1 MNELVEKLLQPVT
14 AEQPCGPDLSYDG
27 RFDELETLLKGKPEI
42 DFGNIRKPAE
52 PPDWRELQQK
62 STEFLRQC
70 KHLRAATML
79 CCCLLKT
86 GGLQGFRDG
95 LQLLR
100 GLLEQHWG
108 SLYPLLDP
116 EDNNDPTARLNILS
130 ALTSPRGSVTGWLT
144 FADYLHTTPLCQ
156 PKGAAAVTFD
166 QIQNAKLREGGAEKA
181 PPDTPELSAVTAVM
195 RAGGAQLGENY
206 RHLQESL
213 EAVEGMDQFLTST
226 LSAGKS
232 MSFDE
237 LRKTL
242 QSIMTASQPHLSAGG
257 GNGGGGAEATPAGQ
271 PVEIEAAGGAIVVTG
286 TIRSRDD
293 VVKALE
299 QICQYYEQVEPGSPV
314 PYLLRRAQKLAT
326 MNFVQAVQELNL
338 VTDPAMLRPSM
349 GSAVD
354 GTLAATPSTAS

>member
-1 MNELVEKLLQPVT
+1 MNEIVEKLLQPVT

-27 RFDELETLLKGKPEI
+27 RFEELESLLKGKPEV

-52 PPDWRELQQK
+52 PPDWRELQLK
-62 STEFLRQC
+62 STEFLREC

-79 CCCLLKT
+79 CCSLLKT
-86 GGLQGFRDG
+86 QGLQGFRDG

-100 GLLEQHWG
+100 GLLEQQWG
-108 SLYPLLDP
+108 PLYPLLDP

-144 FADYLHTTPLCQ
+144 FADYLYTVPLCQ

-166 QIQNAKLREGGAEKA
+166 QIQNARLREGGAEKA

-195 RAGGAQLGENY
+195 RAGSAQLAENFK
-206 RHLQESL
+206 HLQEAV
-213 EAVEGMDQFLTST
+213 EAVDGMDQFLTST
-226 LSAGKS
+226 LSAGKA
-232 MSFDE
+232 MSFDD
-237 LRKTL
+237 LRKIL
-242 QSIMTASQPHLSAGG
+242 QGMMTTTQPHLPAAG
-257 GNGGGGAEATPAGQ
+257 GNGGIGAEAAPPGQAAETEAVGAG
-271 PVEIEAAGGAIVVTG
+271 IVVTG
-286 TIRSRDD
+286 TIRSRED
-293 VVKALE
+293 VVKALDR
-299 QICQYYEQVEPGSPV
+299 ICQYYDQVEPGSPV

-338 VTDPAMLRPSM
+338 VTDPALLRPSM

-354 GTLAATPSTAS
+354 GTAAAPTAAP